1 MAGENIEEKLLS
13 DIVNELIT
21 ERIITEVKRDS
32 EYIRFEKEQQKI
44 EELYCELEL
53 SDEEK
58 KLMQDYLKAMSEE
71 SETYGHCAYKTGFW
85 DCLVI
90 LKELNLI
97 GKQDDIIRLKKFL
110 QKSHHILREKSALVR
125 QVH

>member
-1 MAGENIEEKLLS
+1 MYFDNEDFSHARLIVEKNIGESVMTKENIEERLLG

-21 ERIITEVKRDS
+21 ERITTEVKKDS
-32 EYIRFEKEQQKI
+32 EYIKFEKEQQKI

-53 SDEEK
+53 SDKEK
-58 KLMQDYLKAMSEE
+58 KLMQDYLNAMREA

-90 LKELNLI
+90 LKELDLI
-97 GKQDDIIRLKKFL
+97 GK
-110 QKSHHILREKSALVR
+110 
-125 QVH
+125 